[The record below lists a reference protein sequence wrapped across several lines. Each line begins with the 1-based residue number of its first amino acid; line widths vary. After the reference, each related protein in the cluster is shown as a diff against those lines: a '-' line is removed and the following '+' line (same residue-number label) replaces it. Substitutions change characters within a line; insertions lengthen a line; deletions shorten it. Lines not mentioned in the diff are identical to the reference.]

1 MKAICLISGGIDSPV
16 ASFLI
21 GKRGFDVTLLHMDH
35 QPFSDRRAIEKIR
48 DIARILT
55 HLLEK
60 NVKVFIAPHGKNQAI
75 IADRCDAGYR
85 CVLCKMLML
94 RVADGLGQRLNA
106 DAIVTGE
113 SLGQVASQTLHN
125 IRVEQHGISLPVL
138 RPLIGLDKL
147 EIENIA
153 KSIGTYEIS
162 TRLAPSCSFVPK
174 GPVTRASLKR
184 ALQEAQKAD
193 LEEIARQAISEIR
206 ELEFYNMMNIH

>member
-1 MKAICLISGGIDSPV
+1 MMRKLIMKAICLISGGIDSPV

-21 GKRGFDVTLLHMDH
+21 GKRGFDITLLHMDLR
-35 QPFSDRRAIEKIR
+35 PFSDQSTIEKIR
-48 DIARILT
+48 DIARRLT
-55 HLLEK
+55 HLLERD
-60 NVKVFIAPHGKNQAI
+60 VKVLIAPHGKNQSI
-75 IADRCDAGYR
+75 IEDRCEAGYR

-94 RVADGLGQRLNA
+94 RVAEGLGQQMAA

-153 KSIGTYEIS
+153 KSIGTYKIS
-162 TRLAPSCSFVPK
+162 TRMSSSCPFVPK
-174 GPVTRASLKR
+174 WPVTRANLKR
-184 ALQEAQKAD
+184 ALEEAQKAD
-193 LEEIARQAISEIR
+193 LEGIAHQAISEIG
-206 ELEFYNMMNIH
+206 ELEF

>member
-1 MKAICLISGGIDSPV
+1 MRKGFMKAICLISGGIDSPV

-21 GKRGFDVTLLHMDH
+21 GKKGFDIILLHMNH
-35 QPFSDRRAIEKIR
+35 QPFSDQREIEKIR
-48 DIARILT
+48 DIARTLT

-60 NVKVFIAPHGKNQAI
+60 RVKVFIAPHGKNQAI

-94 RVADGLGQRLNA
+94 RVADALGQQLNA

-113 SLGQVASQTLHN
+113 SLGQVASQTLYN
-125 IRVEQHGISLPVL
+125 IRVEQHGVSLPVL

-147 EIENIA
+147 EIENLA

-162 TRLAPSCSFVPK
+162 IRRAPSCSFVPK
-174 GPVTRASLKR
+174 RPVTRASLKK

-193 LEEIARQAISEIR
+193 LEGIVQQAICEIR
-206 ELEFYNMMNIH
+206 ELDDF

>member
-1 MKAICLISGGIDSPV
+1 MGKEAMKAICLISGGIDSPV

-21 GKRGFDVTLLHMDH
+21 GRRGFEINLLHLDH
-35 QPFSDRRAIEKIR
+35 QPFSDQRMTEKIR
-48 DIARILT
+48 DIAQKLAE
-55 HLLEK
+55 LLEK
-60 NVKVFIAPHGKNQAI
+60 NVRVYIAPHGKNQEI
-75 IADRCDAGYR
+75 IADRCDPGYR

-162 TRLAPSCSFVPK
+162 IKKVLPCSFVPK
-174 GPVTRASLKR
+174 RPATRASLNK
-184 ALQEAQKAD
+184 ALQEAQKAG

-206 ELEFYNMMNIH
+206 QLEF